1 MERFKFNTSLAA
13 LMEYTNSLNQAWQRK
28 GIPSEDW
35 NDAVEKLLLLLAP
48 SAPHIAEELWERTN
62 HTSSVHSQSLPD
74 WDAALAADDVVTLVV
89 QVNGRVRDKIE
100 VPASVGEDE
109 AKTTA
114 LASQRVAAHIEGK
127 QIARVIYVP
136 GKLVNIVAR

>member
-1 MERFKFNTSLAA
+1 M
-13 LMEYTNSLNQAWQRK
+13 
-28 GIPSEDW
+28 
-35 NDAVEKLLLLLAP
+35 
-48 SAPHIAEELWERTN
+48 
-62 HTSSVHSQSLPD
+62 PD

-100 VPASVGEDE
+100 VPASVSEDE

-136 GKLVNIVAR
+136 GNPSASSGQSS